1 MDRVIR
7 KKSRWTEIEK
17 NYLRSNA
24 AGMKDEEIANHLRKS
39 LKAVREMRR
48 RLGLIK
54 KSGRGVVELRDAPRE
69 ASSEG

>member
-24 AGMKDEEIANHLRKS
+24 AEMKDEEIANHLRKS

-54 KSGRGVVELRDAPRE
+54 KSGRGVVALRDTSE
-69 ASSEG
+69 KASSEG

>member
-7 KKSRWTEIEK
+7 KKSRWPEIEK

-24 AGMKDEEIANHLRKS
+24 AEMKDEEIANHLRKS

-54 KSGRGVVELRDAPRE
+54 KSGRGVVELRDTPE
-69 ASSEG
+69 QASSEG

>member
-24 AGMKDEEIANHLRKS
+24 AEMKDEEIANHLRKS

-54 KSGRGVVELRDAPRE
+54 KSGRGIVELRDSNPT
-69 ASSEG
+69 SESEV

>member
-24 AGMKDEEIANHLRKS
+24 AEMKDEEIANHLRKS

-54 KSGRGVVELRDAPRE
+54 KSGRGVVELRDTPE
-69 ASSEG
+69 QASSEG